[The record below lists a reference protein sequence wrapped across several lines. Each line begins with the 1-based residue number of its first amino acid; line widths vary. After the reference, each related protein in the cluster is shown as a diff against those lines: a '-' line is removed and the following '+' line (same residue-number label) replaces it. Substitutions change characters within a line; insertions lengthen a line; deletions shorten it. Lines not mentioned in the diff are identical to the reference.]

1 MDPTSM
7 AFSSHGE
14 RNGIHAIEVL
24 DDNIIWIWTQD
35 HQAVVVDPA
44 ISEPVQKWLE
54 QRQLDLVAVLQ
65 THHHQDHI
73 GGTRKLLKRWPEAAV
88 IAAAADR
95 DRIPFQTVS
104 VGDGDHISLLNR
116 PVEVIDVAGHTRAH
130 VAYHLPTSQ
139 KGPQDAALFC
149 GDTLFGAGCG
159 RLFEGTAEDM
169 HRALK
174 RLCSLAPETKVYC
187 AHEYTEANLRWAA
200 AMRPDDQAIRAR
212 LADVSARRGQGKL
225 SLPSSIE
232 EEQLTNLFVRAKSS
246 EELASLRQSKNEWQG

>member
-1 MDPTSM
+1 M

-24 DDNIIWIWTQD
+24 DDNIIWIWTHDQ
-35 HQAVVVDPA
+35 QAVVVDPA

-73 GGTRKLLKRWPEAAV
+73 GGTPKLLKRWPEAAV

-104 VGDGDHISLLNR
+104 VGDGDQISLHNR
-116 PVEVIDVAGHTRAH
+116 SLEVIDVAGHTRAH
-130 VAYHLPTSQ
+130 VAYHLPATEKS
-139 KGPQDAALFC
+139 PQDAALFC

-212 LADVSARRGQGKL
+212 LADVSARRRQGKL